1 MSCGHEH
8 TFDMLA
14 GVPCD
19 FCRSPRVK
27 WRYPSADRQWLACER
42 CHTAIAR
49 DDREALL
56 ERVLF
61 APIPRSV
68 SDRYAPLIRK
78 RARELHE
85 AFWETRE
92 GPPTLA

>member
-1 MSCGHEH
+1 M
-8 TFDMLA
+8 
-14 GVPCD
+14 
-19 FCRSPRVK
+19 
-27 WRYPSADRQWLACER
+27 
-42 CHTAIAR
+42 AIAR

-68 SDRYAPLIRK
+68 SDRYTPLIRK

-85 AFWETRE
+85 SFWETRH
-92 GPPTLA
+92 GPPSPAEHRLRSTTAGTCSDRRPLDKARKEDETCISALER

>member
-1 MSCGHEH
+1 M
-8 TFDMLA
+8 
-14 GVPCD
+14 
-19 FCRSPRVK
+19 
-27 WRYPSADRQWLACER
+27 
-42 CHTAIAR
+42 AIAR

-68 SDRYAPLIRK
+68 SDRYTPLIRK

-85 AFWETRE
+85 SFWETRH
-92 GPPTLA
+92 GPPSPA